1 MPVWLENAPHFREG
15 ARPIRHVAQTES
27 DREGVELRVAKGKG
41 EAIALAECDVGVG
54 AGGGC
59 LLDLGFVEH
68 RLTEVHA
75 DDGCGGGQFAA
86 ESEGDVAA
94 ASFILGAEGHVR
106 GNIVADAA
114 QISGT
119 VDGTVAAKSLVI
131 EATARINGDLSYDA
145 VSVASGAQVEGRVKR
160 LTSDAEPALKLIA
173 SE

>member
-1 MPVWLENAPHFREG
+1 MAMFGKTEGTSTSTRGSAGSLSFIGREVTITG
-15 ARPIRHVAQTES
+15 NI
-27 DREGVELRVAKGKG
+27 
-41 EAIALAECDVGVG
+41 
-54 AGGGC
+54 GGTGN
-59 LLDLGFVEH
+59 LH
-68 RLTEVHA
+68 I
-75 DDGCGGGQFAA
+75 DGTV
-86 ESEGDVAA
+86 EGDVAA

-160 LTSDAEPALKLIA
+160 LTRDAEPALKLIA